1 LIRQF
6 PFEALDSYINVY
18 QKLLDTLEEVGSAKV
33 TIDYNKAMV
42 TIEPEPT
49 MEIRG
54 EGAIKIRRQPRLIEI
69 TFFGKYYAYVV
80 TKLIKA
86 FVISEKVG
94 LMTTF
99 LELTDAVEYEIYS
112 TF

>member
-1 LIRQF
+1 LKRQI
-6 PFEALDSYINVY
+6 PFEAIDSYMNVY
-18 QKLLDTLEEVGSAKV
+18 EKLLDTLEQVGSAKV
-33 TIDYNKAMV
+33 KIDYNKTMV

-49 MEIRG
+49 FEIRG

-86 FVISEKVG
+86 FVLSEKIG

-99 LELTDAVEYEIYS
+99 LELIDATENEIYS

>member
-1 LIRQF
+1 MKKTF
-6 PFEALDSYINVY
+6 TFESIDNYMNVY
-18 QKLLDTLEEVGSAKV
+18 GKLIETLEQVGSAKV
-33 TIDYNKAMV
+33 TIDYNKAIV

-49 MEIRG
+49 MEIIG

-86 FVISEKVG
+86 FVIGEKVG
-94 LMTTF
+94 LMTTL
-99 LELTDAVEYEIYS
+99 LELIDAVEYEIYS